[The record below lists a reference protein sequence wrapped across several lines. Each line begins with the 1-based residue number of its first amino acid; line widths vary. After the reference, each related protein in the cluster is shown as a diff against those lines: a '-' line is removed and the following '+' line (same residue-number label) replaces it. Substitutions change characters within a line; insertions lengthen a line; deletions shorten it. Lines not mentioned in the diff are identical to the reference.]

1 MRGPFVQCTQPPSL
15 WPVQG
20 CPWAFSSGNWG
31 MNTLPQRCYMPS
43 STPNTQRRPSTL
55 SKWVSTSVS
64 TAPGNTSGN
73 TLYFPPGGTKC
84 LLAGKHCITT
94 TRRGWDSNP
103 RVLSDAGFQDR
114 SELYAP
120 VLLRPA
126 TLDSQRFS
134 PGATSARTLQDR
146 VSPSTWVTVWVTP
159 PRLPRRRE
167 ARGSEP
173 SIPHPLLQLLEN
185 IQDDVE
191 LSNPELLQHTAV
203 IVRHGNDK

>member
-1 MRGPFVQCTQPPSL
+1 VQCTQPPSL

-20 CPWAFSSGNWG
+20 CPRAFSSGNWG

-84 LLAGKHCITT
+84 LLAGKPCPT

-114 SELYAP
+114 LRSLALFRLLTSGYAK
-120 VLLRPA
+120 LLVA
-126 TLDSQRFS
+126 QRFF
-134 PGATSARTLQDR
+134 GTSLNRL
-146 VSPSTWVTVWVTP
+146 VSRSTAQYGWVTAQERHNHARSS
-159 PRLPRRRE
+159 RLSPTRLESAGTARRWIGISTALWGEESRC
-167 ARGSEP
+167 
-173 SIPHPLLQLLEN
+173 
-185 IQDDVE
+185 
-191 LSNPELLQHTAV
+191 ELLCDG
-203 IVRHGNDK
+203 RWRER

>member
-20 CPWAFSSGNWG
+20 CPRAFSSGNWG

-114 SELYAP
+114 CIEPLCHPSKR
-120 VLLRPA
+120 VTTRGQKDDSGPA
-126 TLDSQRFS
+126 
-134 PGATSARTLQDR
+134 
-146 VSPSTWVTVWVTP
+146 
-159 PRLPRRRE
+159 
-167 ARGSEP
+167 
-173 SIPHPLLQLLEN
+173 LLQPDGLVPEQPPAGEHHGDSVLVRGG
-185 IQDDVE
+185 DDFFVSLGAAGLDDGFDAG
-191 LSNPELLQHTAV
+191 LSCRVYAV
-203 IVRHGNDK
+203 AEGEERV